1 VANKQRFT
9 AVLIGTQRGGGG
21 HLVEVPNDVV
31 QALGGKGRIP
41 VSATFDGIPYRGS
54 IVRMGGTSVLGVLKG
69 IIEQLGADVGDS
81 LEVTVEL
88 DTQERTVEVPAE
100 LAAAIRT
107 EPWLGAAWTALSFT
121 ARKELARSVEEAKKP
136 ETRARRVEKALEQLR
151 TRAPRT

>member
-9 AVLIGTQRGGGG
+9 AVLIGTERGGGG

-88 DTQERTVEVPAE
+88 DTQERTVEVPTE

-107 EPWLGAAWTALSFT
+107 EPSLGAAWTALSFT
-121 ARKELARSVEEAKKP
+121 ARKELARSVVEAKKP

-151 TRAPRT
+151 TRAPRP

>member
-1 VANKQRFT
+1 VANRQRFT
-9 AVLIGTQRGGGG
+9 AVLIGTERGGGG

-31 QALGGKGRIP
+31 RALGGKGRIP
-41 VSATFDGIPYRGS
+41 VNATFGGIPYRGS
-54 IVRMGGTSVLGVLKG
+54 VVRMGGTSVLGVLKG
-69 IIEQLGADVGDS
+69 IIERLEAVVGDS

-107 EPWLGAAWTALSFT
+107 EPSLDAAWTALSFT
-121 ARKELARSVEEAKKP
+121 ARKELARSIEEARKP
-136 ETRARRVEKALEQLR
+136 ETRARRVEKGLEQLR